1 MPYPHIL
8 MEILASI
15 RVKAVELESAPR
27 WPSGIFT
34 ANKRR
39 LAATTVGSISSASA
53 VIANDT
59 SGSGS
64 DSPRFVR
71 RSQTLLLFL
80 IVRHASIDDAQ
91 SLDPG
96 STTDQQQ
103 LVQPHT
109 PADQV
114 LHSAADRWGL
124 LALVRALRSQ
134 TDDAL
139 SSGQDLGLLGMELD
153 NPGYGLP
160 SSSNFVTNTLGF
172 AGAYIQNLQHHG
184 QTMHPQHQL
193 QSQTTIYH
201 RVIT

>member
-1 MPYPHIL
+1 MRNVRIL
-8 MEILASI
+8 MENLASVRNKTELTGTI
-15 RVKAVELESAPR
+15 ELESASE
-27 WPSGIFT
+27 WPGDLHTSD
-34 ANKRR
+34 KRR
-39 LAATTVGSISSASA
+39 LPTAATDILCSAPTA
-53 VIANDT
+53 IANDT
-59 SGSGS
+59 GRSGS

-71 RSQTLLLFL
+71 RSQNPPAVL
-80 IVRHASIDDAQ
+80 IVRHASLDDAQ
-91 SLDPG
+91 SLGPG

-153 NPGYGLP
+153 NPGY
-160 SSSNFVTNTLGF
+160 
-172 AGAYIQNLQHHG
+172 A
-184 QTMHPQHQL
+184 
-193 QSQTTIYH
+193 
-201 RVIT
+201 